1 MIRIVG
7 WLCWFGLLVVLVVLV
22 VLVGLLHNLQLLQV
36 YQISPVHIMS
46 DEPNQTI
53 ETIETN
59 ETNVT
64 TDQLRQQ
71 AISRVMS
78 DDFEPHKIFKNMPEW
93 HDDDQVV
100 KQVLQ
105 HDYRCFKYAS
115 SRLHGMLDVVVLAC
129 PELGELGMLKFVS
142 NNQTAF
148 QFLKL
153 LCIQHKLDIHHVQH
167 TAFRGVDLPDKFVDD
182 TEYMHELIDLTLGK
196 ILDCNI
202 KPVLSYQLRGIHA
215 WQQANANADGCGM
228 YYIYYAVRNLASEQ
242 HDQLAQQYQQLAK
255 QHNQLVQHLSMHRS
269 PSKSCQPCTPHK
281 RKAYTSLDS

>member
-1 MIRIVG
+1 
-7 WLCWFGLLVVLVVLV
+7 
-22 VLVGLLHNLQLLQV
+22 
-36 YQISPVHIMS
+36 MS
-46 DEPNQTI
+46 DEPNQ
-53 ETIETN
+53 TIETN

-78 DDFEPHKIFKNMPEW
+78 DDFEPYKIFKTMAEW

-115 SRLHGMLDVVVLAC
+115 SRLRGMLDVVVLAC
-129 PELGELGMLKFVS
+129 PELGELDMLQYVS

-153 LCIQHKLDIHHVQH
+153 FCTQHKLDIHHVQDRSF
-167 TAFRGVDLPDKFVDD
+167 TGVDLPDKFVDN

-215 WQQANANADGCGM
+215 WQQANANDPFDMLGQR
-228 YYIYYAVRNLASEQ
+228 YIYYSVRNLASDQ
-242 HDQLAQQYQQLAK
+242 HDQLVQQHQQLVQQHQQLVQQHQQLAK
-255 QHNQLVQHLSMHRS
+255 QHDQLVQHLSMHSS
-269 PSKSCQPCTPHK
+269 PSKSCQPCQPHTPHKPHK
-281 RKAYTSLDS
+281 RKAYTSSDS

>member
-1 MIRIVG
+1 
-7 WLCWFGLLVVLVVLV
+7 
-22 VLVGLLHNLQLLQV
+22 
-36 YQISPVHIMS
+36 MS

-53 ETIETN
+53 ETIETID
-59 ETNVT
+59 E
-64 TDQLRQQ
+64 LRQR

-78 DDFEPHKIFKNMPEW
+78 DEFEPHKIFKTMAEW

-115 SRLHGMLDVVVLAC
+115 SRLRGMLDVVVLAC
-129 PELGELGMLKFVS
+129 PELGELDMLQYVS

-153 LCIQHKLDIHHVQH
+153 LCTQHKQHITHPQH
-167 TAFRGVDLPDKFVDD
+167 TAFRGVDLPDKFVDN

-215 WQQANANADGCGM
+215 WQQANANADGCSM

-242 HDQLAQQYQQLAK
+242 HDQLVQRHDQLAK
-255 QHNQLVQHLSMHRS
+255 QHNQLVEHLSMHS
-269 PSKSCQPCTPHK
+269 PPSKACQPCQPHTPHKPHK